1 MKPARNAQSI
11 SAPDLFDRSEM
22 EEMDEASD
30 HFHDECGVVGIY
42 GHPESANLAYLSLYA
57 LQHRGQESAGI
68 ASSNGQTLLVHRG
81 MGLIADVFDEKIIRR
96 LEGSSAIGHNRYS
109 TAGSTVLKNSQPLV
123 VKYTHGSLA
132 IGHNGNLV
140 NAEELRVRLEARG
153 SIFQSTVDT
162 EVILH
167 LIAVSRGERLVDR
180 IIEALWQVR
189 GAYSLVFLSEKEMV
203 AARDPYGFRPLVLG
217 RMMNGEKDTYVV
229 ASETCALDLIG
240 ATYEREVAPGEVL
253 LFTEQ
258 GMTSYSPFPHERLS
272 RCVFEHIYFARPD
285 SLLYG
290 KSVYQTR
297 KEFGRQLA
305 REAPVPADIVIP
317 VPDSGVPAA
326 LGYAE
331 EAKLPFEMGLI
342 RNHYVGRT
350 FIEPLESIRNFG
362 VKVKLNAQHE
372 VLRGKRVV
380 VVDDSIVRGTTSR
393 KIVTMIRAAGA
404 TEVHLRISSPPTTGP
419 CFYGVD
425 TPTRRELIASAHS
438 VEEIRGFV
446 TADSLAYLSE
456 AGMYA
461 ALKDEGSRF
470 CDACFT
476 NRYPVPLG
484 ERPRGSQL
492 PLFGEI
498 ER

>member
-1 MKPARNAQSI
+1 MKPTLTAQ
-11 SAPDLFDRSEM
+11 ATPAADLFDHSTTD
-22 EEMDEASD
+22 EMDEAAD

-81 MGLIADVFDEKIIRR
+81 MGLVADVFDEKIIRR
-96 LEGSSAIGHNRYS
+96 LDGSSAIGHNRYS

-132 IGHNGNLV
+132 ISHNGNLV

-253 LFTEQ
+253 LFTEH

-305 REAPVPADIVIP
+305 RENPVPADIVIP

-425 TPTRRELIASAHS
+425 TPTRRELIASANS
-438 VEEIRGFV
+438 VEEIRGFI
-446 TADSLAYLSE
+446 TADSLSYLSE

>member
-1 MKPARNAQSI
+1 MA
-11 SAPDLFDRSEM
+11 
-22 EEMDEASD
+22 EASD

-81 MGLIADVFDEKIIRR
+81 MGLVADVFDEKIIRR
-96 LEGSSAIGHNRYS
+96 LDGSSAIGHNRYS

-140 NAEELRVRLEARG
+140 NAEELRVRLEERG

-253 LFTEQ
+253 LFTEH

-305 REAPVPADIVIP
+305 RENPVPADIVIP

-372 VLRGKRVV
+372 VLRGKRVI

-393 KIVTMIRAAGA
+393 KIVAMIRAAGA

-425 TPTRRELIASAHS
+425 TPTRRELIASANS

-446 TADSLAYLSE
+446 TADSLSYLSE

>member
-1 MKPARNAQSI
+1 
-11 SAPDLFDRSEM
+11 
-22 EEMDEASD
+22 
-30 HFHDECGVVGIY
+30 
-42 GHPESANLAYLSLYA
+42 
-57 LQHRGQESAGI
+57 
-68 ASSNGQTLLVHRG
+68 
-81 MGLIADVFDEKIIRR
+81 
-96 LEGSSAIGHNRYS
+96 
-109 TAGSTVLKNSQPLV
+109 
-123 VKYTHGSLA
+123 
-132 IGHNGNLV
+132 
-140 NAEELRVRLEARG
+140 
-153 SIFQSTVDT
+153 
-162 EVILH
+162 
-167 LIAVSRGERLVDR
+167 
-180 IIEALWQVR
+180 
-189 GAYSLVFLSEKEMV
+189 MV

-217 RMMNGEKDTYVV
+217 RMLNGEKDTYVV

-350 FIEPLESIRNFG
+350 FIEPLESIRHFG

-393 KIVTMIRAAGA
+393 KIVAMIRAAGA

-438 VEEIRGFV
+438 VEEIRSFV
-446 TADSLAYLSE
+446 TADSLSYLSE

-461 ALKDEGSRF
+461 ALQDQGSRF

-476 NRYPVPLG
+476 NRYPVPLE

>member
-1 MKPARNAQSI
+1 MPHEQA
-11 SAPDLFDRSEM
+11 DDEVLDR
-22 EEMDEASD
+22 
-30 HFHDECGVVGIY
+30 FHEECGVVGIY
-42 GHPESANLAYLSLYA
+42 GHPEAANLAYLALYA

-81 MGLIADVFDEKIIRR
+81 MGLVADVFDEKIIRR

-109 TAGSTVLKNSQPLV
+109 TAGSTILKNSQPLV

-140 NAEELRVRLEARG
+140 NAEELRMRLETRG

-167 LIAVSRGERLVDR
+167 LIAASRAERLVER

-189 GAYSLVFLSEKEMV
+189 GAYSLVFLSENEMIAV
-203 AARDPYGFRPLVLG
+203 RDPYGFRPLVLG
-217 RMMNGEKDTYVV
+217 RMLNGEEDTYVV

-258 GMTSYSPFPHERLS
+258 GMTSHSPFPHEPLS
-272 RCVFEHIYFARPD
+272 RCVFEYIYFARPD

-290 KSVYQTR
+290 KSVYQAR

-331 EAKLPFEMGLI
+331 EAGLPFEMGLI

-350 FIEPLESIRNFG
+350 FIEPLESIRHFG
-362 VKVKLNAQHE
+362 VKVKLNAQPE
-372 VLRGKRVV
+372 LLREKRVV

-393 KIVTMIRAAGA
+393 KIVSMLRAAGA

-438 VEEIRGFV
+438 VEEIRRFV

-461 ALKDEGSRF
+461 ALRDQGSRF

>member
-1 MKPARNAQSI
+1 MSHELA
-11 SAPDLFDRSEM
+11 DEVFDR
-22 EEMDEASD
+22 
-30 HFHDECGVVGIY
+30 FHEECGVVGIY
-42 GHPESANLAYLSLYA
+42 GHPEAANLAYLALYA

-81 MGLIADVFDEKIIRR
+81 MGLVADIFEEKIIRR

-132 IGHNGNLV
+132 VAHNGNLV
-140 NAEELRVRLEARG
+140 NADDLRIRLETRG

-167 LIAVSRGERLVDR
+167 LIAASRAPRLVER

-189 GAYSLVFLSEKEMV
+189 GAYSLVFLSEQEMIAV
-203 AARDPYGFRPLVLG
+203 RDPYGFRPLVLG
-217 RMMNGEKDTYVV
+217 RIKEGGKETYVV
-229 ASETCALDLIG
+229 ASETCAFDLIG
-240 ATYEREVAPGEVL
+240 AEYEREVEPGEVL
-253 LFTEQ
+253 LFSPD
-258 GMTSYSPFPHERLS
+258 GLTSFSPFPHEPLS

-285 SLLYG
+285 SLVYG
-290 KSVYQTR
+290 RSVYQTR

-305 REAPVPADIVIP
+305 REAPVEADLVIP

-331 EAKLPFEMGLI
+331 AARLPFDMGLI

-350 FIEPLESIRNFG
+350 FIEPSDSIRHFG
-362 VKVKLNAQHE
+362 VKVKLNAQPE
-372 VLRGKRVV
+372 ILKNKRVV

-393 KIVTMIRAAGA
+393 KIVKMIRDAGA
-404 TEVHLRISSPPTTGP
+404 REVHIRISSPPTIGP

-425 TPTRRELIASAHS
+425 TPTRRELIASSHTI
-438 VEEIRGFV
+438 EEIREFV
-446 TADSLAYLSE
+446 LADSLAYLTAAS
-456 AGMYA
+456 MYA
-461 ALKDEGSRF
+461 ALKEKLGGF

-476 NRYPVPLG
+476 GRYPVPVG
-484 ERPRGSQL
+484 ERPKGSQL
-492 PLFGEI
+492 PLFAEI

>member
-1 MKPARNAQSI
+1 VSHELA
-11 SAPDLFDRSEM
+11 DEVFDR
-22 EEMDEASD
+22 
-30 HFHDECGVVGIY
+30 FHEECGVVGIY
-42 GHPESANLAYLSLYA
+42 GHPEAANLAYLALYA

-81 MGLIADVFDEKIIRR
+81 MGLVADIFEEKIIRR
-96 LEGSSAIGHNRYS
+96 LEGSSSIGHNRYS

-132 IGHNGNLV
+132 IAHNGNLV
-140 NAEELRVRLEARG
+140 NADDLRMRLETRG

-167 LIAVSRGERLVDR
+167 LIAASRAPRLVDR

-189 GAYSLVFLSEKEMV
+189 GAYSLVFLSEQEMIAV
-203 AARDPYGFRPLVLG
+203 RDPYGFRPLVLG
-217 RMMNGEKDTYVV
+217 RIKEGGKETYVV
-229 ASETCALDLIG
+229 ASETCAFDLIG
-240 ATYEREVAPGEVL
+240 AQYEREVEPGEVL
-253 LFTEQ
+253 LFSPE
-258 GMTSYSPFPHERLS
+258 GLTSFSPFPHEPLS
-272 RCVFEHIYFARPD
+272 RCVFEHIYFSRPD
-285 SLLYG
+285 SLVYG
-290 KSVYQTR
+290 RSVYQTR

-305 REAPVPADIVIP
+305 REAPVEADIVIP

-331 EAKLPFEMGLI
+331 AARLPFEMGLI

-350 FIEPLESIRNFG
+350 FIEPHDSIRHFG
-362 VKVKLNAQHE
+362 VKVKLNAQPE
-372 VLRGKRVV
+372 VLRGKRII

-393 KIVTMIRAAGA
+393 KIVKMIRDAGA
-404 TEVHLRISSPPTTGP
+404 REVHIRISSPPTIGP

-425 TPTRRELIASAHS
+425 TPTRRELIASSHTI
-438 VEEIRGFV
+438 EEIRQFV

-456 AGMYA
+456 TSMYA
-461 ALKDEGSRF
+461 ALKEKFGGF
-470 CDACFT
+470 CDACLT
-476 NRYPVPLG
+476 GRYPVPIG
-484 ERPRGSQL
+484 ERPKGSQL
-492 PLFGEI
+492 PLFAEI

>member
-1 MKPARNAQSI
+1 M
-11 SAPDLFDRSEM
+11 DEVFDR
-22 EEMDEASD
+22 
-30 HFHDECGVVGIY
+30 FHDECGVVGIY

-81 MGLIADVFDEKIIRR
+81 MGLVADVFDEKIIRR

-109 TAGSTVLKNSQPLV
+109 TAGSTILKNSQPLV

-189 GAYSLVFLSEKEMV
+189 GAYSLVFLSEQEMV

-217 RMMNGEKDTYVV
+217 RMLNGEKDTYVV

-253 LFTEQ
+253 LFTEH

-350 FIEPLESIRNFG
+350 FIEPLESIRHFG

-372 VLRGKRVV
+372 VLRGKRVI

-393 KIVTMIRAAGA
+393 KIVAMIRAAGA

-425 TPTRRELIASAHS
+425 TPTRRELIASSHS
-438 VEEIRGFV
+438 VEEIRGFI

-461 ALKDEGSRF
+461 ALQDQGSRF

>member
-1 MKPARNAQSI
+1 M
-11 SAPDLFDRSEM
+11 D
-22 EEMDEASD
+22 EMDEASD

-81 MGLIADVFDEKIIRR
+81 MGLVADVFDEKIIRR
-96 LEGSSAIGHNRYS
+96 LDGSSAIGHNRYS

-305 REAPVPADIVIP
+305 RENPVPADIVIP

-350 FIEPLESIRNFG
+350 FIEPLESIRHFG

-393 KIVTMIRAAGA
+393 KIVAMIRAAGA

-425 TPTRRELIASAHS
+425 TPTRRELIASANS
-438 VEEIRGFV
+438 VEEIRNFV
-446 TADSLAYLSE
+446 TADSLSYLSE

>member
-1 MKPARNAQSI
+1 
-11 SAPDLFDRSEM
+11 
-22 EEMDEASD
+22 MDEASD

-96 LEGSSAIGHNRYS
+96 LDGSSAIGHNRYS
-109 TAGSTVLKNSQPLV
+109 TAGSTILKNSQPLV

-140 NAEELRVRLEARG
+140 NAEELRVRLEERG

-253 LFTEQ
+253 LFTEH

-305 REAPVPADIVIP
+305 RENPVPADIVIP

-393 KIVTMIRAAGA
+393 KIVAMIRAAGA

-425 TPTRRELIASAHS
+425 TPTRRELIASANS

-446 TADSLAYLSE
+446 TADSLSYLSE

>member
-1 MKPARNAQSI
+1 MSHELT
-11 SAPDLFDRSEM
+11 DDVFDR
-22 EEMDEASD
+22 
-30 HFHDECGVVGIY
+30 FHEECGVVGIY
-42 GHPESANLAYLSLYA
+42 GHPEAANLAYLALYA

-68 ASSNGQTLLVHRG
+68 ASSKGQTLLVHRG
-81 MGLIADVFDEKIIRR
+81 MGLVADIFDEKMIRR

-109 TAGSTVLKNSQPLV
+109 TTGTTVLKNSQPLV

-132 IGHNGNLV
+132 IAHNGNLV
-140 NAEELRVRLEARG
+140 NADDLRLRLEERG

-167 LIAVSRGERLVDR
+167 LIAASRAPRLVDR
-180 IIEALWQVR
+180 VMEALWQVR
-189 GAYSLVFLSEKEMV
+189 GAYSLVFLSEDEMIAV
-203 AARDPYGFRPLVLG
+203 RDPYGFRPLVLG
-217 RMMNGEKDTYVV
+217 RIHDNGKETFVV
-229 ASETCALDLIG
+229 ASETCAFDLIG
-240 ATYEREVAPGEVL
+240 AEYEREVEPGEVL
-253 LFTEQ
+253 LFSSEGLT
-258 GMTSYSPFPHERLS
+258 TFSPFPHEPLS

-285 SLLYG
+285 SLVYG
-290 KSVYQTR
+290 RSVYQTR

-305 REAPVPADIVIP
+305 REAPVQADLVIP

-331 EAKLPFEMGLI
+331 AARLPFDMGLI

-350 FIEPLESIRNFG
+350 FIEPHESIRNFG
-362 VKVKLNAQHE
+362 VKVKLNAQQE
-372 VLRGKRVV
+372 VLDGKRVV

-393 KIVTMIRAAGA
+393 KIVKMIRDAGA
-404 TEVHLRISSPPTTGP
+404 REVHLRISSPPTIGP

-425 TPTRRELIASAHS
+425 TPTRRELIAASHTT
-438 VEEIRGFV
+438 EEICQYV
-446 TADSLAYLSE
+446 TADSLAYLSN

-461 ALKDEGSRF
+461 ALKERLGGF

-476 NRYPVPLG
+476 GRYPVPIG
-484 ERPRGSQL
+484 ERPKGSQL
-492 PLFGEI
+492 PLFAEI